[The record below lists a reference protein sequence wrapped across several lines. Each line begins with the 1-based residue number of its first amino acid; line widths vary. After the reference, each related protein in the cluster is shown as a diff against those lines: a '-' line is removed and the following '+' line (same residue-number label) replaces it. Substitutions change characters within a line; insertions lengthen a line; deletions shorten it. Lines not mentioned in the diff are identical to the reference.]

1 MSGAIPRRTRK
12 DVLPSTIAKKSLLI
26 QNVNLKNWNPSTTSP
41 DEKLNASFAKSL
53 SKIGARPLND
63 THIIGM
69 IKNSIYGCTWYR
81 SSNMIDF
88 FPCVLTIQTHF
99 VSFSIQTTSFQ
110 PG

>member
-12 DVLPSTIAKKSLLI
+12 DVLPSTRAKKSLLI

-53 SKIGARPLND
+53 SKTGARPLND

-69 IKNSIYGCTWYR
+69 RKNSIYGCSWYDR
-81 SSNMIDF
+81 F